1 MTNADKVNGVQN
13 FVFDEDNRERAPLKC
28 CSQTTLPRSEVVF
41 ICQFGLVFLIVV
53 LSFSML
59 FLQAKTC
66 EEKSIWIGLISGLV
80 GYVLP
85 NPKL

>member
-1 MTNADKVNGVQN
+1 MFETVSLTKIVKSVHHG
-13 FVFDEDNRERAPLKC
+13 
-28 CSQTTLPRSEVVF
+28 TLPRSEVVF